1 MCVCCRYC
9 IDMARGISYIHRNRI
24 VHLDLKP
31 SNIVI
36 TPQDTCKLV
45 DFGCCRSLDEVR
57 SDPQSPERRSELTGT
72 FAYRAPELLRGLDPT
87 AKADIYSFGIVLW
100 QLLTRDVPY
109 AMESQ
114 HVVIFRVVAQ
124 GLRPQVPDWIE
135 DCGASSGLKCYRDL
149 FVACWN
155 AAPERRPSALGV
167 HAALNAIRCTSD

>member
-1 MCVCCRYC
+1 MTVLCRYC
-9 IDMARGISYIHRNRI
+9 LDITSAINFIHRNRI

-45 DFGCCRSLDEVR
+45 DFGCCRSLDDVHSCPR
-57 SDPQSPERRSELTGT
+57 SPGRRSELTGT
-72 FAYRAPELLRGLDPT
+72 FAYRAPELFRGMDPT
-87 AKADIYSFGIVLW
+87 SKADIYSLGIVLW

-124 GLRPQVPDWIE
+124 GLRPQIPDWIE
-135 DCGASSGLKCYRDL
+135 DPAVSSGLKCYRNL
-149 FVACWN
+149 FVTCWN
-155 AAPERRPSALGV
+155 SAPECRPSAQGA
-167 HAALNAIRCTSD
+167 HAALSAIRCTYD